1 MLKLRFSKPSVK
13 TYKDGKITVCK
24 YDCTLIDGET
34 KIVVN
39 EFSTTGMSKCSPN
52 DALDVDYGRKLA
64 DSRAKLAA
72 YKIASS
78 IITEDEIQQ
87 MLAQM
92 EHFSELI
99 HFTDTMRYLKKK
111 EISHIEF
118 LNTEKYE

>member
-13 TYKDGKITVCK
+13 TYMNGKITICK

-39 EFSTTGMSKCSPN
+39 EFPATGMSKCSPN
-52 DALDVDYGRKLA
+52 DVLDVDYGRKLA

-72 YKIASS
+72 YRIASS
-78 IITEDEIQQ
+78 IISEEDIED

-111 EISHIEF
+111 EIAHIEF
-118 LNTEKYE
+118 LNEEKYK